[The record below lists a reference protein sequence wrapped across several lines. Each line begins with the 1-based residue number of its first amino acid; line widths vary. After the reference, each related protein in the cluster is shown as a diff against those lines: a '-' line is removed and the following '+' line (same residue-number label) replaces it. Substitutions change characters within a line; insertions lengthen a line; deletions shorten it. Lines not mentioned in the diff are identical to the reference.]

1 MAAITAA
8 NSAAQA
14 SSNFQGGGEPSLLGL
29 LFVLGV
35 VIAISVV
42 GYFMLKID

>member
-14 SSNFQGGGEPSLLGL
+14 SSNFQGDGEPSLLGL
-29 LFVLGV
+29 FFVLGI
-35 VIAISVV
+35 VITVSVV